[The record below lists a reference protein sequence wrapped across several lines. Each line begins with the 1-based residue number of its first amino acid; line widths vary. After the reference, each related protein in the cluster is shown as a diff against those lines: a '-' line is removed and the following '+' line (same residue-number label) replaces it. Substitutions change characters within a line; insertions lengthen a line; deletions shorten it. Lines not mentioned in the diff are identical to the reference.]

1 MRRLLLSFCPK
12 RYQKRRTGA
21 VAGQRPG
28 MLATAAVNI
37 LGSLEFEQN
46 AVQGGMVFFVETDY
60 LSKYF

>member
-37 LGSLEFEQN
+37 LGSLVVFLLRDMR
-46 AVQGGMVFFVETDY
+46 MVGSPY
-60 LSKYF
+60 S